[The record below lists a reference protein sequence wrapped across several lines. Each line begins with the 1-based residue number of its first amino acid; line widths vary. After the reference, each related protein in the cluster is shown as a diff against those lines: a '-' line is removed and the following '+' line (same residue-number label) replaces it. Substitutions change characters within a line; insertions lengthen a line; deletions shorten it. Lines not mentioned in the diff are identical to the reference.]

1 MDKNC
6 TRLGLLELAKS
17 KGGSI
22 LDVGITNNLK
32 KGLKV
37 DVVRSNPDGGA

>member
-1 MDKNC
+1 MEKNC
-6 TRLGLLELAKS
+6 TRLWLLELAQSGEKL
-17 KGGSI
+17 

-37 DVVRSNPDGGA
+37 DLVSSELQV